1 MTSFAADTPHY
12 ARFIASEL
20 LAARRARGLTQTD
33 VARLAHVRTATVCR
47 AENEPQRMV
56 LDSLMQIAAALD
68 LTITLTPAD
77 PAARR
82 PQKPRLRSV

>member
-1 MTSFAADTPHY
+1 MSSFAADTPHY

-20 LAARRARGLTQTD
+20 LAARRARGLTQSD
-33 VARLAHVRTATVCR
+33 VARLAGVRTATVCR

-56 LDSLMQIAAALD
+56 VDALMKIAAALE
-68 LTITLTPAD
+68 LTLAVAPAD
-77 PAARR
+77 PDARR